1 MTNNLATI
9 KVSTLKGVGTK
20 LDNKLSKLGITSIQD
35 ILFHLP
41 FRYEDRT
48 RVTPIRRVRPGESFV
63 LEGEVTACELVF
75 GRRRSLLVRLQ
86 DATGSINL
94 RFYHFSTAQQH
105 NLTKIGAIRCF
116 GEVRAGASG
125 YEIYHPEYTALSQA
139 QAMDDALTPVY
150 PTTEG
155 ITQFRFRHL
164 ATQALAHLEA
174 HAMYDIFEGK
184 VFEGKVLEKK
194 VWGKEALE
202 KPATAVLATTVL
214 ATAVLATAVDPALLH
229 KIAQMTAMNINQ
241 AVRYLHRPP
250 PDANTE
256 ALMSGIHP
264 VQAKLA
270 FEELVAHHTSLRITR
285 NEMQKLNAPQLKA
298 PGALYAELHSSLGFE
313 LTNAQMKVSGEV
325 AQDMLKPQPALRL
338 IQGDVG
344 SGKTVIAALAAIHAH
359 ENNLQTALMAPTE
372 LLAEQHF
379 ITLSIWLNTLG
390 INTAL
395 LSASV
400 TGKKRQQTLADVAS
414 GGATVIIG
422 THALI
427 QQQVEFKHLGLIIV
441 DEQHRFGVHQRLAL
455 REKNNAFNELPH
467 QLVMTAT
474 PIPRTLSMSI
484 YADMDC
490 STIDELPPG
499 RKPVTTTVLA
509 DSRRDAVIK
518 RVAAACNE
526 GAQAYWVCTLIDE
539 SELVQC
545 QAAEATAK
553 ELKKRLPG
561 LRIGLIHGRMNS
573 TEKTSRM
580 NEFKQ
585 AQLDLLVATT
595 VIEVGV
601 DVPAAS
607 LMVIENSERLGLA
620 QLHQLRGRVGRGA
633 ATSHCV
639 LLFKK
644 PLGAMSKQRLE
655 VMRDSNDGFY
665 IAEKDLEIRGPGEMS
680 GTRQSGSLQF
690 KIADLLRDKAMLP
703 AVKQASIALLAE
715 DPAAADML
723 VKRWLMEPELL
734 GQL

>member
-1 MTNNLATI
+1 MTNNLAEV
-9 KVSTLKGVGTK
+9 KVSTLKGVGPA
-20 LDNKLSKLGITSIQD
+20 LVNKLSKLGIASIQD

-48 RVTPIRRVRPGESFV
+48 RVTPISKVRPGESYV
-63 LEGEVTACELVF
+63 LEGEITACELAF

-86 DATGSINL
+86 DATGTISL
-94 RFYHFSTAQQH
+94 RFYHFSKAQQY
-105 NLTKIGAIRCF
+105 NLTKIGTIRCF
-116 GEVRAGASG
+116 GEVRPGASG
-125 YEIYHPEYTALSQA
+125 YEIYHPEYIALSKA
-139 QAMDDALTPVY
+139 QEMDDALTPIY
-150 PTTEG
+150 PATEG
-155 ITQFRFRHL
+155 IAQSRFRHW
-164 ATQALAHLEA
+164 ATQALARLETD
-174 HAMYDIFEGK
+174 AMPEVFNKK
-184 VFEGKVLEKK
+184 VFEN
-194 VWGKEALE
+194 
-202 KPATAVLATTVL
+202 LATLFDKAGFDKT
-214 ATAVLATAVDPALLH
+214 LLNN
-229 KIAQMTAMNINQ
+229 IVQMTDMDINQ

-270 FEELVAHHTSLRITR
+270 FEELVAHQTSLRITR

-298 PGALYAELHSSLGFE
+298 PGALYDELHASLGFE
-313 LTNAQMKVSGEV
+313 LTNAQVKVSGEV
-325 AQDMLKPQPALRL
+325 AQDMLRPQPSLRL

-400 TGKKRQQTLADVAS
+400 TGKRRQQTLADVAS

-455 REKNNAFNELPH
+455 REKNNAFNESPH
-467 QLVMTAT
+467 QLIMTAT

-509 DSRRDAVIK
+509 DSRREDVLK
-518 RVAAACNE
+518 RVAAACHE
-526 GAQAYWVCTLIDE
+526 GMQAYWVCTLIDE
-539 SELVQC
+539 SEVLQC
-545 QAAEATAK
+545 QAAEATAE

-561 LRIGLIHGRMNS
+561 LRIGLLHGRMSS
-573 TEKTSRM
+573 TEKTTRM

-585 AQLDLLVATT
+585 ARVDLLVATT

-633 ATSHCV
+633 TRSHCV

-644 PLGAMSKQRLE
+644 PLGVMSKQRLE

-703 AVKQASIALLAE
+703 AVKQASITLLAE

-723 VKRWLMEPELL
+723 TKRWLREPGLL
-734 GQL
+734 GQV